1 MSDRP
6 KRPGGKA
13 RTKGV
18 PDFELWAEIARH
30 VRPLRPQRGPT
41 IESADTL
48 SALPPAAVKAE
59 KSRPRLKPAAPAAA
73 RPSGASALPLT
84 GIDRRTRRRLS
95 RGETDI
101 DDRIDLHGLS
111 VEAARV
117 ALRGFLAAARN
128 RGSRLVL
135 VITGKG
141 ASPFTQHTL
150 HGTSHFHAPERQGR
164 LRRLVVEWLAEP
176 EFRLH
181 VSGFQPAHPRHGGG
195 GALYVRLRRAKERGD

>member
-6 KRPGGKA
+6 KRPGAKA

-30 VRPLRPQRGPT
+30 VKPLKLQRRPTVEPAEPLP
-41 IESADTL
+41 
-48 SALPPAAVKAE
+48 ALGPAAQVEPKQ
-59 KSRPRLKPAAPAAA
+59 RLKPAAPPVA
-73 RPSGASALPLT
+73 RPSGPSALPLT

-95 RGETDI
+95 RGETEI

-117 ALRGFLAAARN
+117 TLRGFLAAART

-176 EFRLH
+176 EFRIQ

-195 GALYVRLRRAKERGD
+195 GALYVRLRRAKAHS